1 MKITVRMF
9 GRFKQQFWDR
19 KEVSV
24 SEGATV
30 MVVLKEVISVVPE
43 GRATLFDEKGQ
54 VRNHII
60 LMVNQKRISHA
71 DCSSLA
77 LHDGDEL
84 AVLPPVAGG

>member
-30 MVVLKEVISVVPE
+30 MVALEEVISAFQE
-43 GRATLFDEKGQ
+43 GRTTLFDDKGQ

-71 DCSSLA
+71 ECGSVV

>member
-19 KEVSV
+19 KELSVPDGVSV
-24 SEGATV
+24 LAALKDTIGA
-30 MVVLKEVISVVPE
+30 VPD
-43 GRATLFDEKGQ
+43 GAMTFFDENGQ

-71 DCSSLA
+71 DCGSVA
-77 LHDGDEL
+77 LHDGD
-84 AVLPPVAGG
+84 